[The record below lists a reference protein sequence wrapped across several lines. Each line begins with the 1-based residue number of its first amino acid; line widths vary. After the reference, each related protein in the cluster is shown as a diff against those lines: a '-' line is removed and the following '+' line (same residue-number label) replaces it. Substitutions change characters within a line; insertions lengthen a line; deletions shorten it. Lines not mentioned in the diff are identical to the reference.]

1 MKIFISTLFGLVMTA
16 NVLADDATTGAAS
29 SGYLLGAVSI
39 VSVQDYC
46 DDSSISGATTS
57 CDDKTFGLKI
67 AGGYNFTENFAL
79 ELGANITGD
88 VEATIYDEFD
98 RVEGTTSATILS
110 AQAVFRAPIGSANIA
125 FKGGFARATVDSEIS
140 YSGVNL
146 GSGSDSESS
155 TNTSPMLSVAF
166 EVPIREKI
174 GIFMQ
179 YDLVSNAGDKD
190 TVGESDVSFLSAG
203 LKIDF

>member
-1 MKIFISTLFGLVMTA
+1 MKILISTLCGLVMTA
-16 NVLADDATTGAAS
+16 NVLADDATTGTAS

-46 DDSSISGATTS
+46 DDIAISGATTS
-57 CDDKTFGLKI
+57 CDDKTYGLKV

-88 VEATIYDEFD
+88 VEASIYDTFD
-98 RVEGTTSATILS
+98 RAEGATSATILS
-110 AQAVFRAPIGSANIA
+110 AQAVLRAPIGSANIA

-140 YSGVNL
+140 YSSTSF

-155 TNTSPMLSVAF
+155 TNTSTMLSVAF
-166 EVPIREKI
+166 EIPIREKV
-174 GIFMQ
+174 GIFLQ
-179 YDLVSNAGDKD
+179 YDLVSNMGDKD